1 MYLGRPHCI
10 KLDDVTVPRPSSF
23 VNGNSLSDLLDM
35 KLAGAWADLLE
46 IVGHICDALYVSP
59 KLAIGLGLTMQKRKS
74 VDP

>member
-23 VNGNSLSDLLDM
+23 INGNSSSDPLDM
-35 KLAGAWADLLE
+35 KLAGAWADILE

-59 KLAIGLGLTMQKRKS
+59 KLAIGLG
-74 VDP
+74 

>member
-23 VNGNSLSDLLDM
+23 INGNSPSDPLDM
-35 KLAGAWADLLE
+35 KLAATWADLLE

-59 KLAIGLGLTMQKRKS
+59 KLAIGLG
-74 VDP
+74 